1 MTALRD
7 GQTDGRNST
16 IQGDLDEWISNAE
29 WSSSTGTKRRH
40 VTSCHFVSCRV
51 MSGTILPLLVNL

>member
-7 GQTDGRNST
+7 GQTDGRHST

-40 VTSCHFVSCRV
+40 VISYHIISYHVISDT
-51 MSGTILPLLVNL
+51 TLPLLVNL